1 MADRAG
7 LHALQACCA
16 YQHKCSSAFVICVL
30 PAIRGLLCAR
40 TKVLIPPPLNAIAPD
55 LVEGWG
61 DGGQGGIRTRGD
73 IAASHAF
80 QACAFD
86 HSATCPK
93 VSRGMRADASQQC
106 G

>member
-1 MADRAG
+1 MIAVIHG
-7 LHALQACCA
+7 T
-16 YQHKCSSAFVICVL
+16 SS
-30 PAIRGLLCAR
+30 CAR
-40 TKVLIPPPLNAIAPD
+40 TKVLIPPPLNAIAPALD
-55 LVEGWG
+55 EGWG

-93 VSRGMRADASQQC
+93 VSHGMRAETS
-106 G
+106 